1 MHPATRRPEEGV
13 PFLDAADVARALT
26 PASAARAITDALG
39 AGLDPAQDAPREVVD
54 LADGQLLLMPSETA
68 TAVGLKAATVAPGN
82 PARGLPRVQATYL
95 LLDRD
100 TLALTA
106 LVDGTALTTLRTPAV
121 SMAALLPLLDRL
133 PAPAS
138 VLVFGAGP
146 QGTGHVEALADCP
159 GLELGRVRFV
169 VRDVDRARRVLP
181 PGTEVLSRADGEVG
195 AAVRAADVVV
205 CATTARTP
213 LFGAADVSDD
223 TVVLAVGTH
232 EPDARELDGALLG
245 RATVVVEDV
254 AAALR
259 EAGDVVLA
267 IEEGHLDVD
276 RLCPLADLVTGRA
289 RPDLGRPV
297 VFKSTGMSWEDL
309 AVAEALVRSHVS
321 SGPQR

>member
-1 MHPATRRPEEGV
+1 MSNPVPV
-13 PFLDAADVARALT
+13 PFLDADDVARALT
-26 PASAARAITDALG
+26 PAGAARAVTAALE

-54 LADGQLLLMPSETA
+54 LANGQLLLMPSETA
-68 TAVGLKAATVAPGN
+68 TAVGLKAAAVAPGN
-82 PARGLPRVQATYL
+82 PAKGHPRVQASYL

-106 LVDGTALTTLRTPAV
+106 LVDGTALTSLRTPAV
-121 SMAALLPLLDRL
+121 SMAALLPLVDRL

-159 GLELGRVRFV
+159 GVELGRVRFA
-169 VRDVDRARRVLP
+169 VRDVDRAREALP
-181 PGTEVLSRADGEVG
+181 PGTELVAPADVS
-195 AAVRAADVVV
+195 AAVRTADVVV

-213 LFGAADVSDD
+213 LFDAADVRDD
-223 TVVLAVGTH
+223 AVVLAVGTH
-232 EPDARELDGALLG
+232 EPDARELPGALLG

-267 IEEGHLDVD
+267 IEEGHLDAD
-276 RLCPLADLVTGRA
+276 RLVPLADLVTGRA
-289 RPDLGRPV
+289 RPDPGRPV

-309 AVAEALVRSHVS
+309 AVAEALVRAHQARPA
-321 SGPQR
+321 G

>member
-1 MHPATRRPEEGV
+1 MSNPAPV
-13 PFLDAADVARALT
+13 PFLDADDVARALT
-26 PASAARAITDALG
+26 PAGAARAVTAALA

-54 LADGQLLLMPSETA
+54 LANGQLLLMPSETA
-68 TAVGLKAATVAPGN
+68 TAVGLKAAAVAPGN
-82 PARGLPRVQATYL
+82 PAKGHPRVQASYL

-121 SMAALLPLLDRL
+121 SMAALLPLVDRL
-133 PAPAS
+133 PAPVS

-159 GLELGRVRFV
+159 GVELGRVRFA
-169 VRDVDRARRVLP
+169 VRDVDRARELLP
-181 PGTEVLSRADGEVG
+181 PGTELVAPADVS
-195 AAVRAADVVV
+195 AAVRPADVVV

-213 LFGAADVSDD
+213 LFDAADVRDD
-223 TVVLAVGTH
+223 AVVLAVGTH
-232 EPDARELDGALLG
+232 EPDARELPGALLG

-267 IEEGHLDVD
+267 IEEGHLDAD
-276 RLCPLADLVTGRA
+276 RLVPLADLVTGRA
-289 RPDLGRPV
+289 RPDTRRPV

-309 AVAEALVRSHVS
+309 AVAEALVRAHRARPA
-321 SGPQR
+321 G